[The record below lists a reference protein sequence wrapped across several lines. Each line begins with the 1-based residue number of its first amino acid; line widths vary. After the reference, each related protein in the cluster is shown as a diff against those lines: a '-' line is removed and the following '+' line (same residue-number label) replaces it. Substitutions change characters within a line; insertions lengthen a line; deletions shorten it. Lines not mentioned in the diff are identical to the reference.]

1 MFLQPQR
8 WHRLRITDF
17 LLPFHGQSPPAPA
30 PCTNCPAFCFCIFRF
45 FLECHINKSVQ
56 YRIFHVWLSLLSVM
70 CSGPAILSYVLVH
83 FFVLLSSIPC
93 WGHTMSH
100 FVYPF
105 ACGRAFVLFP
115 IWLLWIRLLWAFTQT
130 SCGHVF
136 IPLSK
141 YPGMELLVPWP
152 VDVLLC
158 EKPKYF
164 PKCYRFS
171 SSPAVYE
178 SSSYSTSP
186 TLSIVK
192 FKKISYLNSYMMLF
206 HWSFCL
212 CFTHD

>member
-93 WGHTMSH
+93 WGHS
-100 FVYPF
+100 
-105 ACGRAFVLFP
+105 
-115 IWLLWIRLLWAFTQT
+115 
-130 SCGHVF
+130 
-136 IPLSK
+136 
-141 YPGMELLVPWP
+141 
-152 VDVLLC
+152 DVTLC
-158 EKPKYF
+158 
-164 PKCYRFS
+164 
-171 SSPAVYE
+171 
-178 SSSYSTSP
+178 
-186 TLSIVK
+186 LSICLWTGIC
-192 FKKISYLNSYMMLF
+192 FISNLAVMNKAVMGIHADILWTCF
-206 HWSFCL
+206 HSL
-212 CFTHD
+212 E